1 MELFT
6 DVDQTE
12 MSCITTGAEC
22 QMEKTCQEFNAIG
35 KGGLY
40 YLFQSMQAY
49 HKFMA
54 ETRTRFSEASFISAT
69 GVKDT
74 ISKLK
79 INVDRTPQKVNILGM
94 LNGAMGI
101 ASGFAGPIGAGALS
115 VLGGVMDKMAEEAKG

>member
-1 MELFT
+1 MELFK

-22 QMEKTCQEFNAIG
+22 RMSTTCAEFNAIG

-40 YLFQSMQAY
+40 YLFQSMQNFHA
-49 HKFMA
+49 FMG
-54 ETRTRFSEASFISAT
+54 ETRTRFTEQSFLTAT
-69 GVKDT
+69 GVQDT

-94 LNGAMGI
+94 LSGAMGI
-101 ASGFAGPIGAGALS
+101 AGGFAGPVGAGALS